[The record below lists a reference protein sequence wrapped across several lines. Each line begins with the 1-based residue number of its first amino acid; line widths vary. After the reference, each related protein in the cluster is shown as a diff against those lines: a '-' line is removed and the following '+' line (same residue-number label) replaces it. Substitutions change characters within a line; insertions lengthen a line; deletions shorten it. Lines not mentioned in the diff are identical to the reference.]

1 MHVHEHTNTHT
12 PKRTSLASK
21 LRFQM
26 PASIS
31 GVCDLS
37 VNICL
42 VHHLGPPWGHFGFM
56 FGVTLGSIS
65 TKRSVSTRKS
75 DFLNSNQRSSHF
87 WVMSVRSI
95 YTGPVDDLKLALAPH
110 VVNANWLR
118 GKPKV
123 ESRTQKQIRLGGWGQ
138 WYHHSRHCSPICR
151 SRRNA
156 R

>member
-1 MHVHEHTNTHT
+1 MSTQTRTHPNVRVLHPSFVSKCQLQSVESVICLSAFALCT
-12 PKRTSLASK
+12 TWGHLGVTLAS
-21 LRFQM
+21 F
-26 PASIS
+26 
-31 GVCDLS
+31 
-37 VNICL
+37 
-42 VHHLGPPWGHFGFM
+42 W
-56 FGVTLGSIS
+56 VTLGSIS